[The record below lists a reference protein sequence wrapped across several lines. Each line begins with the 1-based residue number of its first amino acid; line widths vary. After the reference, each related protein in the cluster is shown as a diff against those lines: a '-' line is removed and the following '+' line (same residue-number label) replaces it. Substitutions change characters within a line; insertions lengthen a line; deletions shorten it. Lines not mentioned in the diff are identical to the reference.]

1 VSKKTDKLIK
11 PRKQKKLKKPNLKKN
26 WINWLKNHKKIP
38 VRFGFGFQSLKLI
51 EPSQTE
57 PVQPDQHLKK
67 TTTNRMFFLTL
78 NLKLKLCFLH
88 SLNAKAVVPL
98 FSASPPSLSLSLCIS
113 PLPFSSH
120 LSLLIGEGDWV
131 SATEL
136 DRSPLRASLVFFLC
150 GCVVVAPKRSG
161 GKIE

>member
-1 VSKKTDKLIK
+1 MSKKTDKPIK
-11 PRKQKKLKKPNLKKN
+11 PRKPKKIEKLNWKKN

-57 PVQPDQHLKK
+57 LVQPNHHLKK

-88 SLNAKAVVPL
+88 SLNAKAVVPPFFMHL
-98 FSASPPSLSLSLCIS
+98 SPSLLSASLPPSLSLCIS
-113 PLPFSSH
+113 PFWLEKETKLVQ
-120 LSLLIGEGDWV
+120 LSWIGRHWERV
-131 SATEL
+131 
-136 DRSPLRASLVFFLC
+136 
-150 GCVVVAPKRSG
+150 
-161 GKIE
+161 